1 MQAGGRGNAR
11 PPVGVAFEGDLGHRL
26 DALLVPAILNG
37 FVAKGEARAIALCIS
52 RPSLRT
58 AQLADV
64 VSRFYGGGGRG
75 PGGAAMV
82 GMPEGPLPSND
93 TPPLAAILSK
103 PAADGKAQPYSSSIR
118 SLIDTADNAVV
129 IRNIL
134 LAQNDGNAV
143 IVLAGPATGLARMM
157 DLLGAIPQITAKVRL
172 LVVAAGAFPTGAAD
186 PGIAADVAAAKT
198 LFAGWPTPI
207 VAVGSEVGTALP
219 YPGATLAQDFEWAP
233 NHPIADAYKLA
244 KPMPHDAPASAL
256 AAALHAVHPDAGHFK
271 LSEPGTITVRDDGR
285 TDFAPAANG
294 RHRYLIADPTKK
306 DAVTKLYAEL
316 VTAEPARRPQR
327 GGPPPAQQQ
336 QQQQKPAPPA
346 QQKPAPPQNPP
357 AAKPPAP

>member
-1 MQAGGRGNAR
+1 MQAGGRGGR

-37 FVAKGEARAIALCIS
+37 FAAKGEARSIALCIS

-75 PGGAAMV
+75 PGGAAMI
-82 GMPEGPLPSND
+82 GMPEGPLPSKD
-93 TPPLAAILSK
+93 TPPLAAVLSK
-103 PAADGKAQPYSSSIR
+103 PATEGKTPPYSSNIR
-118 SLIDTADNAVV
+118 SVIDTADNAVV

-134 LAQNDGNAV
+134 LAQNDGNAA

-157 DLLGAIPQITAKVRL
+157 DLLGAMPQITAKVRL
-172 LVVAAGAFPTGAAD
+172 LVVAAGAFPTGAVD
-186 PGIAADVAAAKT
+186 PALAGDVAAAKT
-198 LFAGWPTPI
+198 LFARWPTPI

-219 YPGATLAQDFEWAP
+219 YPGASLAADFEYTEH
-233 NHPIADAYKLA
+233 HPIADAYRLVR
-244 KPMPHDAPASAL
+244 PMPHDAPASAL
-256 AAALHAVHPDAGHFK
+256 AAALHAVHPEAGHFK

-285 TDFAPAANG
+285 TEFAPATNG
-294 RHRYLIADPTKK
+294 RHRYVIADPAQK
-306 DAVTKLYAEL
+306 DRVLKMYSEL
-316 VTAEPARRPQR
+316 VTAEPARRPAR

-336 QQQQKPAPPA
+336 QQQAPP
-346 QQKPAPPQNPP
+346 KPDAPPQKPTPPAPP
-357 AAKPPAP
+357 AAKPQTP